1 MTITFPRDVP
11 FEEFATLDVTPRNL
25 SSVQVSE
32 FTGQDRPQIFEGDW
46 WELSMTYQ
54 NLPPD
59 IGRQVDAFI
68 KSLRGPLGTFV
79 VRYPGYTNSSGAA
92 ATNPSSPTVDGDNQA
107 GNRDILIKN
116 APLSQPDWLV
126 AGDIIQVGPDT
137 RPHWHSVL
145 DDVDTAADGTATI
158 CVWPA
163 IRNGT
168 SNNDPVTTF
177 QPKGLCRLVADPTTA
192 VRRPVLRTV
201 TLDVR
206 EVTGD

>member
-11 FEEFATLDVTPRNL
+11 YEEFSSVDVTRRDL
-25 SSVQVSE
+25 SSVQMSA
-32 FTGQDRPQIFEGDW
+32 FTGQERVQRFEGDW
-46 WELSMTYQ
+46 WAISLSYQ

-59 IGRQVDAFI
+59 IGRQISSFI
-68 KSLRGPLGTFV
+68 ASLRGPLGTFV
-79 VRYPGYTNSSGAA
+79 VRYPGYTNSAGAA
-92 ATNPSSPTVDGDNQA
+92 STNPSSPTVDGDLQA
-107 GNRDILIKN
+107 GNRVLALKN

-137 RPHWHSVL
+137 RPHWHEVL
-145 DDVDTAADGTATI
+145 EDVDTAADGTASI

-163 IRNGT
+163 IRNGA

-177 QPKGLCRLVADPTTA
+177 QPKGLCRLVTAPTTA
-192 VRRPVLRTV
+192 IRRPVLRTV
-201 TLDVR
+201 TLEAR